1 MIGAALPTK
10 SDDPDMLEGPP
21 GRLRRDGIR
30 TVTKDTFDSLVLAG
44 EGPIVVEFMSYGCAY
59 CRAIEP
65 VLQQVAEMV
74 KAKETIFRVNIAAEP
89 ELAAIYQI
97 AGTPTFVMFLTGG
110 EVGRAEGPP
119 PTVSGVLSVVTQPF
133 ES

>member
-1 MIGAALPTK
+1 MTNE
-10 SDDPDMLEGPP
+10 MLDGPQRRP
-21 GRLRRDGIR
+21 RRDGIR
-30 TVTKDTFDSLVLAG
+30 TVTGDAFDSLVLAG

-74 KAKETIFRVNIAAEP
+74 KAKEKIFRVNIAVEP
-89 ELAAIYQI
+89 ELAASYQI
-97 AGTPTFVMFLTGG
+97 GGTPTFVMFLAGR
-110 EVGRAEGPP
+110 EVSRAEGPR
-119 PTVSGVLSVVTQPF
+119 PTVSAVLSVVTQPF

>member
-1 MIGAALPTK
+1 MTNETL
-10 SDDPDMLEGPP
+10 DGPQ
-21 GRLRRDGIR
+21 RLSRRDGIR
-30 TVTKDTFDSLVLAG
+30 TVTGDTFDSLVLAG

-74 KAKETIFRVNIAAEP
+74 KAKEKIFRVNIAAEP
-89 ELAAIYQI
+89 ELAAGYQI
-97 AGTPTFVMFLTGG
+97 AGTPTFVMFLAGR
-110 EVGRAEGPP
+110 EVSRAEGLR
-119 PTVSGVLSVVTQPF
+119 PTVSDVLSAVTQPF